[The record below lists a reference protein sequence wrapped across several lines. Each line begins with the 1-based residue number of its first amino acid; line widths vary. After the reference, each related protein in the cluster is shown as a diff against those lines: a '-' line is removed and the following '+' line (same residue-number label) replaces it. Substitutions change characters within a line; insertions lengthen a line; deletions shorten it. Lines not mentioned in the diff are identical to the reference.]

1 MTKRCRASRGCAGS
15 PSHDVRILFRDAD
28 EQSSISIEI
37 QIYPNIYPYMYFI
50 IFIPDSSKF
59 SDSQEHHN
67 SLQHTGT
74 WKFERF
80 FALDMARCLW
90 LPLFRCGNSRN
101 SWWILHFFPH
111 PMLCLSHVSPT
122 TSLGCF
128 PVYKQFPILF
138 QPIFQ
143 DLPFKSRKCEKKM
156 VGSTFPFYKIPLSM
170 FRLAPSR
177 WRKTGASQVPQWWV
191 CSWSR
196 RWHGAIEFDRY
207 SMIYDI

>member
-1 MTKRCRASRGCAGS
+1 
-15 PSHDVRILFRDAD
+15 
-28 EQSSISIEI
+28 
-37 QIYPNIYPYMYFI
+37 
-50 IFIPDSSKF
+50 
-59 SDSQEHHN
+59 
-67 SLQHTGT
+67 
-74 WKFERF
+74 
-80 FALDMARCLW
+80 MARCLW

-207 SMIYDI
+207 SMIYDIWYMINILCSIIYIYNF